1 MSRPTLNAVTFA
13 FAQAMFSDGYM
24 AEHGSLPHRVV
35 WYWYG
40 GGRYAPKRRPLLK
53 NGRKP

>member
-1 MSRPTLNAVTFA
+1 MSRPTLTQATFA
-13 FAQAMFSDGYM
+13 VAQALFSDGYM
-24 AEHGSLPHRVV
+24 AEHGSLPHRVA

-40 GGRYAPKRRPLLK
+40 GGRYAPKRHPLLK

>member
-1 MSRPTLNAVTFA
+1 MSRPTLNAATFA
-13 FAQAMFSDGYM
+13 FARAMFSDGYM

-35 WYWYG
+35 WDWYG

-53 NGRKP
+53 NGRTP